1 VPILPE
7 LSCCGC
13 GRRLTSEKYAVT
25 KTGGAPHATDYES
38 CLRRCQ
44 ACGFGFSNAN
54 TDDSRALTII
64 YRDPFWDVPGF
75 IADGYEKV
83 LAKAL
88 NERNR
93 AAKLLKFASSNS
105 EDHVTWTIFH
115 YLVHVREVAETARR
129 VGLVTSEAREPTVL
143 LWGVPILAEGTTTSR
158 HLRKALDAV
167 EKRSDSYSEPDV
179 VLDFGDSG
187 VIFIEMKLRSANA
200 VLEAG
205 SNKWK
210 RYIEKS
216 DAFLDPQK
224 AKQSGLYE
232 LVRNWR
238 ILCDVAGKRPAT
250 LVNLGPA
257 ELTLGEAG
265 TPIDLFRASLNL
277 NANRHF
283 TTITWD
289 KFLDAIEHRPL
300 WLNRYIEDRKILDRD
315 SLDSLTIEEKGC
327 SER

>member
-1 VPILPE
+1 MPILPE

-115 YLVHVREVAETARR
+115 YLVHLREVVEVAQR
-129 VGLVTSEAREPTVL
+129 VGLVTNEAQESSVW
-143 LWGVPILAEGTTTSR
+143 LWGVPILGGGATTSR
-158 HLRKALDAV
+158 LRKILDALG
-167 EKRSDSYSEPDV
+167 ERPDSRSEPDV
-179 VLDFGDSG
+179 ILDFGISG
-187 VIFIEMKLRSANA
+187 VVFIEVKLRSANA
-200 VLEAG
+200 VLETG

-216 DAFLDPQK
+216 DAFLDRGK
-224 AKQSGLYE
+224 AVQSGLYE
-232 LVRNWR
+232 LIRNWR

-257 ELTLGEAG
+257 ALVSGEAG

-277 NANRHF
+277 NADRHF
-283 TTITWD
+283 TTIPWD

-300 WLNRYIEDRKILDRD
+300 WLNRYIEDRKILG
-315 SLDSLTIEEKGC
+315 S
-327 SER
+327 